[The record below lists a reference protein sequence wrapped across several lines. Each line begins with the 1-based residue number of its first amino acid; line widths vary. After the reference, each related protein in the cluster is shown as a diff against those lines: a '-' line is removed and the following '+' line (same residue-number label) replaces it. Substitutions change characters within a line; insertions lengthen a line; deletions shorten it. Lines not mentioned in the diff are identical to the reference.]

1 MTNEDWSVVTDR
13 SQKKRIQ
20 NRVAQRT
27 YRNRIKERM
36 EELQKEVNEYRRRAQ
51 EQQQIAGDHQG
62 GSVGGSGGDTINV
75 SVNNSKTTFS
85 TECTMDP
92 GADISSLPS
101 VSSNTSPP
109 SSINP
114 ANLSSS
120 LSSSNSIKSKGGP
133 EDIDKDKSGDR
144 NSSSYTMEID
154 TNEES
159 AAMTRSGPPEPP
171 TANVEL
177 QQTDAVVQPQ
187 RLTQPQQQRTQIPQQ
202 MSFTAF
208 SGLGSPTLPHT
219 YNLGADWPWTNAP
232 NNLYRDPMS
241 QQALAGFP
249 SLRQVRG
256 DHDSNS
262 DASYTIPD
270 VTAFMVQPTDSK
282 KPHVQTTDQETDIRT
297 TADRSSDE
305 SSDPGSLS
313 SSESSIMG
321 SALNEGQDKNLT
333 KMLES
338 YGSSEQQLKDRC
350 LEERFEFMRVCA
362 YAAGFH
368 SVDEMARQYYTAD
381 FCHESVISREQRDS
395 RHSQLPQLFSKLRR
409 SVKTWTQWEAHR
421 YQYEIIKSAQ
431 SVIRAERSECS
442 TTQPIYTEV
451 LNELEKALVA
461 VPAHNLGEN
470 DSLSKA
476 FRRLSKV
483 FQDTSP
489 KLWNLVETLVS
500 MDETLTQ
507 KQRTYTSLSIML
519 LLRCS
524 DQMHKSDIPTL
535 VTSCLDIAQDPSR

>member
-1 MTNEDWSVVTDR
+1 MTNEDWSAVTDR

-51 EQQQIAGDHQG
+51 EQQQNSGESQD
-62 GSVGGSGGDTINV
+62 GSVNGTAGETINV
-75 SVNNSKTTFS
+75 SVNNGKSAFS
-85 TECTMDP
+85 TEGTMDS
-92 GADISSLPS
+92 GAEISSMPS

-114 ANLSSS
+114 ANLSSN
-120 LSSSNSIKSKGGP
+120 LSSNNSIKSKGSP
-133 EDIDKDKSGDR
+133 EDLDKDKSVDR
-144 NSSSYTMEID
+144 NSSSYTMELD
-154 TNEES
+154 THDDATTL
-159 AAMTRSGPPEPP
+159 AAGGHSEPP
-171 TANVEL
+171 TTNVSI

-187 RLTQPQQQRTQIPQQ
+187 RLTQPQHQRTQMPPQL
-202 MSFTAF
+202 SFTTF
-208 SGLGSPTLPHT
+208 SGMASPPLPHT
-219 YNLGADWPWTNAP
+219 YNLGADWPWTNTS
-232 NNLYRDPMS
+232 NSLYRDPIA
-241 QQALAGFP
+241 QQTLTGFP

-270 VTAFMVQPTDSK
+270 VTAFMVQPTDPK
-282 KPHVQTTDQETDIRT
+282 NQHLQTTDHEMDVRAT

-313 SSESSIMG
+313 SSESSIVG
-321 SALNEGQDKNLT
+321 SALHDCQDKNLA

-368 SVDEMARQYYTAD
+368 SFDDMAKQYYTAD
-381 FCHESVISREQRDS
+381 FSHDSVISREQRNS
-395 RHSQLPQLFSKLRR
+395 RHSQLPQLFSKLRK

-421 YQYEIIKSAQ
+421 YQYEVIKSAQ
-431 SVIRAERSECS
+431 SVIRAERGECS
-442 TTQPIYTEV
+442 TAQPIYNEV
-451 LNELEKALVA
+451 LMELEKALVA
-461 VPAHNLGEN
+461 GPAHNLGEN

-483 FQDTSP
+483 FQDT
-489 KLWNLVETLVS
+489 VS
-500 MDETLTQ
+500 HQAFITTTTANDL
-507 KQRTYTSLSIML
+507 
-519 LLRCS
+519 
-524 DQMHKSDIPTL
+524 
-535 VTSCLDIAQDPSR
+535 